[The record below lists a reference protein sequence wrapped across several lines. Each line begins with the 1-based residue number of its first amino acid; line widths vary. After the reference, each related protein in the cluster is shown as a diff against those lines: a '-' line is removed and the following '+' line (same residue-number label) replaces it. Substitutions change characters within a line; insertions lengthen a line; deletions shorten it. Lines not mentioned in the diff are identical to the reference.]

1 MNFKNIYLS
10 TLVPAL
16 PKILNDNNAIINRQ
30 IGLIYN
36 ASTNQI
42 SVGLNTTGRVKGATA
57 EFVTGVFDTLVV
69 KQQFTNL
76 LSNNTTADE
85 DYYNTYNGD
94 DASYYID
101 SSTGW
106 DSSTSN
112 IWDSSCF
119 SYIDVISPYYKIKND
134 VSIAFNT
141 ETLGQVVEV
150 LFDISAGFGDFNIRL
165 DGSTSGNKLVIT
177 AADASAAWLQL
188 ICVDDDPSLGN
199 TWIVK
204 QYGGT
209 FSKTTW

>member
-1 MNFKNIYLS
+1 MNFNKVYLS
-10 TLVPAL
+10 TLVTQL
-16 PKILNDNNAIINRQ
+16 PKILNDNNAILNRQ
-30 IGLIYN
+30 VGLIYN

-42 SVGLNTTGRVKGATA
+42 SVGLNTTGRVKGSTG
-57 EFVTGVFDTLVV
+57 EFVTGIFDNLVV
-69 KQQFTNL
+69 KKQFTNL
-76 LSNNTTADE
+76 LSNNTTADA
-85 DYYNTYNGD
+85 DYYNTYIGI
-94 DASYYID
+94 DASYYTD

-112 IWDSSCF
+112 VWDSSCF

-141 ETLGQVVEV
+141 ETLGQVVEI
-150 LFDISAGFGDFNIRL
+150 LFDVSTGSNFNIRL
-165 DGSTSGNKLVIT
+165 DGSTSGNKLVVT
-177 AADASAAWLQL
+177 AADASAAWIQL

-209 FSKTTW
+209 YTQETW